1 MREGGH
7 YSRDCPNRADRKANA
22 SHGSAGSKNVNMT
35 TLGTTEDG
43 YSNLSTVLSVFQ
55 STSWWF
61 DTGANVH
68 VCADISLF
76 SSYQAV

>member
-1 MREGGH
+1 
-7 YSRDCPNRADRKANA
+7 
-22 SHGSAGSKNVNMT
+22 MT
-35 TLGTTEDG
+35 TLGNTEDR

-55 STSWWF
+55 SMNWWF

-76 SSYQAV
+76 SSYQAVQGSSVLIWGMGRMLLFVVLV